1 MRKVVQISD
10 LHFGNN
16 DARLLEP
23 LRRAIEEIAP
33 DVLIISGDLVEHASK
48 AEFEAARDFLRTLPK
63 PQMVVPGNHDL
74 PFYNLFARATIGLS
88 YYKSLITDDLSPK
101 FEDDEIAIFGANTSR
116 FWPELTAV
124 GTAGESFCGRTARAG
139 SPVGDTPSVRPAG
152 RARAQTDCGTR
163 AAIY

>member
-1 MRKVVQISD
+1 MRRVVQISD

-16 DARLLEP
+16 DPRLLEP

-48 AEFEAARDFLRTLPK
+48 EEFLAARDFLQTLPH

-88 YYKSLITDDLSPK
+88 YYKTIITPDLLPK

-116 FWPELTAV
+116 FWPIR
-124 GTAGESFCGRTARAG
+124 GG
-139 SPVGDTPSVRPAG
+139 SLSSLQLEQLALSTG
-152 RARAQTDCGTR
+152 
-163 AAIY
+163 